1 MIWEGEMF
9 RDIAIEII
17 RLKLPP
23 PLEFLLRCEDLGTE
37 GRLLL
42 AFRLVRIL
50 VSWKCLRNSR
60 FAQSVSPPK
69 PMRCHP
75 DLVIFTLID
84 DVLPIHWL

>member
-1 MIWEGEMF
+1 MIWEGEKF

-17 RLKLPP
+17 LPP

-42 AFRLVRIL
+42 AFRLVRVL
-50 VSWKCLRNSR
+50 LYLKCLRNSR
-60 FAQSVSPPK
+60 FARLVSPSK
-69 PMRCHP
+69 PMRYHP

-84 DVLPIHWL
+84 DVLPIHWP